1 VSPDLPAKP
10 FSSPRDYHFYAF
22 GRQIQTLLMSS
33 MRQEVFIKTKQN
45 EKKRPC
51 VREGMGR
58 FESLPTKRFSSPDV
72 TVEKRA
78 R

>member
-1 VSPDLPAKP
+1 
-10 FSSPRDYHFYAF
+10 
-22 GRQIQTLLMSS
+22 MSS